1 MPRDLALQVKDA
13 RALKKELEEAG
24 KELVPI
30 LDGNLVDA
38 VWGSARPQAP
48 ATKLRTHKL
57 EFAGASVADK
67 VGRMRSKLEGE
78 WCLTLN
84 RGGAFPV
91 HGQAWLASFRKC

>member
-1 MPRDLALQVKDA
+1 MTMSIKQCLRVSICINVPLHTAVQVKDA

-30 LDGNLVDA
+30 LEGNLVDT
-38 VWGSARPQAP
+38 VWGSAQPQAP

-67 VGRMRSKLEGE
+67 VQDMRSKLKGK
-78 WCLTLN
+78 
-84 RGGAFPV
+84 RGMP
-91 HGQAWLASFRKC
+91 LK

>member
-1 MPRDLALQVKDA
+1 MQVKDA

-30 LDGNLVDA
+30 LDGNLVDT

-48 ATKLRTHKL
+48 ATRLRTHKL

-67 VGRMRSKLEGE
+67 LQDMRSKLKGE
-78 WCLTLN
+78 QGLSLKENWKPL
-84 RGGAFPV
+84 
-91 HGQAWLASFRKC
+91 K